1 MVKKYVVRL
10 TAEERKKLKQM
21 VNKGKVAAYKRLH
34 AQILLKADESERGPA
49 WTDQKIAES
58 FEVST
63 RSIERIRK
71 NLVEGG
77 IDAATCRASGGGRKR
92 KLDGS
97 AEAHL
102 IALAC
107 SNPPEGRCQ
116 WTLQLLADKIVE
128 LKYVDTLSYE
138 TVRRVLKKTKSNRGK
153 R

>member
-21 VNKGKVAAYKRLH
+21 VNKGKVATYKRLH

-77 IDAATCRASGGGRKR
+77 IDAATSRASGGGRKR

-107 SNPPEGRCQ
+107 SDPPEGRCQ

>member
-34 AQILLKADESERGPA
+34 AQILLKADQSERGPA

-71 NLVEGG
+71 NLIEGG
-77 IDAATCRASGGGRKR
+77 IDAAISRAKGGGRKR

-107 SNPPEGRCQ
+107 SDPPEGRCQ

>member
-10 TAEERKKLKQM
+10 TCDEREKLTNI
-21 VNKGKVAAYKRLH
+21 VTRGKVAAYKRLH
-34 AQILLKADESERGPA
+34 AQMLLKADESDKGPV

-77 IDAATCRASGGGRKR
+77 IGAAICRASGGGRKR

-107 SNPPEGRCQ
+107 SDPPEGRCQ

-128 LKYVDTLSYE
+128 LKYADTLSYE